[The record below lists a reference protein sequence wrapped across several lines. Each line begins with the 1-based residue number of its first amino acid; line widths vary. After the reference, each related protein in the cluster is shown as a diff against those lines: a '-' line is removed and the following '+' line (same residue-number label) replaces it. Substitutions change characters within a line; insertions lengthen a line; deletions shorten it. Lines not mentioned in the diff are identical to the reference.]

1 MVATM
6 APSGTMAR
14 PARLFKLCGLGATVV
29 GIARLYNCARCHC
42 QVVICRHCDHGNL
55 YCPQCAPLAFRESH
69 RRADAEYQ
77 KTDRGKQN
85 HKARQQ
91 RYLEK
96 MTDKGSR
103 SWLPASLSRASAEA
117 APSASAKEESD
128 ACSSPSPATTP
139 QPQPAGAPRRSDGD
153 SGHRCDF
160 CGGLCSAYLRL
171 ETLAHCTLEE
181 EGDNSVPVPG
191 PGLERPRH
199 CAAPRSAPPR
209 RAAPDR
215 TRSPPALL

>member
-6 APSGTMAR
+6 APSGTIAR
-14 PARLFKLCGLGATVV
+14 PARLFKLSGLLATVV
-29 GIARLYNCARCHC
+29 GTARLYNCARCHC
-42 QVVICRHCDHGNL
+42 QVVICRHCDHGNV
-55 YCPQCAPLAFRESH
+55 YCRSCAPVAGRESH
-69 RRADAEYQ
+69 CRADAEYQ

-96 MTDKGSR
+96 MTDKGSPG
-103 SWLPASLSRASAEA
+103 SPPASPSCANAEA
-117 APSASAKEESD
+117 ASSASAKEERD
-128 ACSSPSPATTP
+128 ACSSPSPATT
-139 QPQPAGAPRRSDGD
+139 QPAGAPRRSDGD
-153 SGHRCDF
+153 SGHSCDF
-160 CGGLCSAYLRL
+160 CDRRCSAYLRL
-171 ETLAHCTLEE
+171 ESLAHCTVEK
-181 EGDNSVPVPG
+181 EGNGPVPVPG
-191 PGLERPRH
+191 PRLEHPRH